1 MLLFFPTRR
10 RGRRRLIFFST
21 TTDRLKSD
29 ASFVLLLSSSFET
42 KQTQHQTFRVTG
54 HRGVL
59 RSLTFLQ
66 LACLLPPCYV
76 QLASLPPS
84 HASTLCTRDTRHN
97 NTEHRHHQSFR
108 PQLFS
113 WELCILLSY
122 CLLLL
127 LALSYYRTVLYIV
140 ALCYLHRRGCFRSL
154 FKH

>member
-76 QLASLPPS
+76 QLA
-84 HASTLCTRDTRHN
+84 T
-97 NTEHRHHQSFR
+97 
-108 PQLFS
+108 
-113 WELCILLSY
+113 
-122 CLLLL
+122 
-127 LALSYYRTVLYIV
+127 TV
-140 ALCYLHRRGCFRSL
+140 ACHRRTLARCVHETQDTTTQNTDIINHLDHNYFLGNSVFSYPTACYCFL
-154 FKH
+154 HYHTIGLYCI